1 MAERTEDGGASRCI
15 DHGERYDLIVVGG
28 GPSGLFCAQN
38 CLPGNLHPDNI
49 RHESRRKGGMTGPAG
64 RKAPKILVLE
74 KKGSLGRKLLISGLG
89 RCNITHDGDI
99 QSFLQHYGDRGRF
112 LRPALL
118 GFTNLD
124 LISFF
129 KERGLNMIRQKS
141 GKIFPDT
148 MRSADVL
155 NILTEECRAKGIIIK
170 CGQAVSSIEKVD
182 GGFFVCSQSRSMDAG
197 HDMERADRTEIY
209 SGTTLVLA
217 TGGCSYPATGSSG
230 DGYEFARRLGH
241 SIVDLG
247 PALVPVNIRDYPFS
261 ELAGVS
267 LADMIVSLFR
277 GSTGCSRKI
286 KEHRGDI
293 LFTHGGL
300 SGPGILDLSRY
311 IRAGDTLKL
320 SIVAEGERQSLDRW
334 IAGGGQTSGFRSLH
348 SHLWA
353 HPTLKPLPDRL
364 LRSVLRISG
373 IPPGLQAAQLSR
385 EKRNAILE
393 NLTALPLV
401 VSDTCGY
408 NQAMTTRGGV
418 DTAEVDPRSMQSR
431 LVDGL
436 YLVGEVLDVDGDCGG
451 YNLQAA
457 FSTAMLAARSIKGAF
472 AGGIQS
478 I

>member
-1 MAERTEDGGASRCI
+1 MAEQAEDGGTSRCI
-15 DHGERYDLIVVGG
+15 DHGGERYDLIVVGG
-28 GPSGLFCAQN
+28 GPSGLFCALN
-38 CLPGNLHPDNI
+38 CLPGNLHPYNI
-49 RHESRRKGGMTGPAG
+49 RHERRRKGGMTGPAG

-99 QSFLQHYGDRGRF
+99 QSFLHHYGDRGRF

-129 KERGLNMIRQKS
+129 KERGLNMIREKS

-155 NILTEECRAKGIIIK
+155 NILKEECRAKGIIIK
-170 CGQAVSSIEKVD
+170 CGQAVSSIEKVE
-182 GGFFVCSQSRSMDAG
+182 GGFSVCSQLECMDAG
-197 HDMERADRTEIY
+197 NCSRIY
-209 SGTTLVLA
+209 SGRMLVLA

-241 SIVDLG
+241 SIIDPG
-247 PALVPVNIRDYPFS
+247 PALVPVDIRDYPFS

-267 LADMIVSLFR
+267 LADMKVSLYC
-277 GSTGCSRKI
+277 GLKA

-320 SIVAEGERQSLDRW
+320 SFVAESERQALDRW
-334 IAGGGQTSGFRSLH
+334 IATEGQTSGSRSLH
-348 SHLWA
+348 SLLSA
-353 HPTLKPLPDRL
+353 HPVLKPLPDRIL
-364 LRSVLRISG
+364 KSILQISG
-373 IPPGLQAAQLSR
+373 ISPGLQAAQLSR
-385 EKRNAILE
+385 EKRNALLE
-393 NLTALPLV
+393 NLTSLPLV

-418 DTAEVDPRSMQSR
+418 DTAEVNPRSMQSR
-431 LVDGL
+431 LVEGL

-457 FSTAMLAARSIKGAF
+457 FSTAMLAGRSIKSAL
-472 AGGIQS
+472 GGS
-478 I
+478 GNENLKTSSATG